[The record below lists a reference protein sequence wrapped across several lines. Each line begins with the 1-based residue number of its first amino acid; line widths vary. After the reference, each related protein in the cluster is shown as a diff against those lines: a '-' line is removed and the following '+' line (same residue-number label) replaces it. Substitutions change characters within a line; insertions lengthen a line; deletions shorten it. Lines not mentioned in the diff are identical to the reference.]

1 MKKLLLLAL
10 LVSGCSM
17 NTISNA
23 SSFLLDIFFISDKC
37 NDLIHKYNNL
47 QDEKKN
53 MVQEYEMMKKN
64 DTISYEQRQDLEDRI
79 LRTPL
84 DPMVTLMD
92 DPLRLLRALRFSVTK
107 DFKICEELSN
117 AMKQLDL
124 LDKLQ
129 KVVSQERIREEVTKM
144 MKHNTIRSLRIIVI

>member
-64 DTISYEQRQDLEDRI
+64 DTISYEQKQDLEDRI
-79 LRTPL
+79 LDLSFQIDDVYQRWVKCNGGVTTNITP
-84 DPMVTLMD
+84 
-92 DPLRLLRALRFSVTK
+92 
-107 DFKICEELSN
+107 
-117 AMKQLDL
+117 
-124 LDKLQ
+124 
-129 KVVSQERIREEVTKM
+129 
-144 MKHNTIRSLRIIVI
+144 